1 MKRKL
6 LNHLRTDLDFNKFD
20 DTILQQVVYNTD
32 LNNYILDKKYQD
44 VSFVVIDD
52 KIINLDEIYFLCRD
66 FNL

>member
-20 DTILQQVVYNTD
+20 DTILQQVVYNSD
-32 LNNYILDKKYQD
+32 IKNYILDKKYQD